1 MADGEAPRDADAYVF
16 LSWDYFNSFA
26 TSRPKFHLDGGVTPV
41 ASNAGIEGEKHPP
54 MRRHVVFAGGLGPHA
69 GAELLARAFHRL
81 PDRNVELLLL
91 GKGRN
96 AAIEE
101 LARRDKRIRMLGH
114 VREEDLENI
123 CENAAVFVNP
133 RPCGYGPN
141 RVNFPSKLLT
151 YLAFGKPVISTRCPG
166 LSPAYED
173 VLTFL
178 AREDENCLADT
189 LREVLAWP
197 AARLVAVRQ
206 RIAAFAESHTWLEQA
221 GRLLAW
227 MATVSR

>member
-1 MADGEAPRDADAYVF
+1 MPLHLLFPLA
-16 LSWDYFNSFA
+16 SSFGFVLAMLFTKQA
-26 TSRPKFHLDGGVTPV
+26 TSRG
-41 ASNAGIEGEKHPP
+41 ASPWTGTFLANLWLALGWGL
-54 MRRHVVFAGGLGPHA
+54 VFTLQ
-69 GAELLARAFHRL
+69 EDRL
-81 PDRNVELLLL
+81 PME
-91 GKGRN
+91 GWWQ
-96 AAIEE
+96 AALI
-101 LARRDKRIRMLGH
+101 G
-114 VREEDLENI
+114 
-123 CENAAVFVNP
+123 AAFVV
-133 RPCGYGPN
+133 GQ
-141 RVNFPSKLLT
+141 LLT